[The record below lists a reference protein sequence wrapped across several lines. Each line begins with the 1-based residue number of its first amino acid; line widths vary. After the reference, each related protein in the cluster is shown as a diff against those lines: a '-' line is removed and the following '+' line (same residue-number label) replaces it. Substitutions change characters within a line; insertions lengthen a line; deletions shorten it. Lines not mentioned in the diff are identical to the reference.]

1 MNAVIHF
8 HIKKLIK
15 SAGAIALLTLLIIT
29 QTGCGSKT
37 DEPVSRTEYYLNTT
51 CQISVYGMDSSE
63 AEKLLDEAYD
73 TVSKYE
79 NLLSKTVKGS
89 DVYRIN
95 HAKGEAV
102 TVSDDT
108 LQVLE
113 MALTMGELSGGAFD
127 CTVGALVDLWNF
139 TGEKPK
145 VPDDAD
151 VDKAVGSVDYRNVEI
166 SGNQVSLADPAAAID
181 LGGIAKG
188 YIADRTAEILEKG
201 GASSAIVNLGGNVVT
216 IGSKPDGSPF
226 VVGIERP
233 YSDRTEMVGSV
244 KAADRTLVT
253 SGIYER
259 NFKENGKLYH
269 HVLDPKTG
277 YPAETDLEAVTIAA
291 DKGYSGF
298 CDGLSTSC
306 LIMGEDRAKK
316 FIADIQAKYPDMH
329 IEASFINSDDKL
341 SVTDGMDVELAEE

>member
-139 TGEKPK
+139 TGENPK

-166 SGNQVSLADPAAAID
+166 SGNQVQD
-181 LGGIAKG
+181 
-188 YIADRTAEILEKG
+188 T
-201 GASSAIVNLGGNVVT
+201 
-216 IGSKPDGSPF
+216 
-226 VVGIERP
+226 
-233 YSDRTEMVGSV
+233 
-244 KAADRTLVT
+244 
-253 SGIYER
+253 
-259 NFKENGKLYH
+259 KEQ
-269 HVLDPKTG
+269 
-277 YPAETDLEAVTIAA
+277 ET
-291 DKGYSGF
+291 
-298 CDGLSTSC
+298 
-306 LIMGEDRAKK
+306 
-316 FIADIQAKYPDMH
+316 
-329 IEASFINSDDKL
+329 
-341 SVTDGMDVELAEE
+341 

>member
-127 CTVGALVDLWNF
+127 CT
-139 TGEKPK
+139 
-145 VPDDAD
+145 DDAD

-166 SGNQVSLADPAAAID
+166 NGNQVSLADPAAAID